1 MTLAARRNAPPWNG
15 RRAALQRLTPDM
27 RPKRLLTHCI
37 VPLLAALLAVVA
49 VRCLLVAQYAVP
61 ADQPAAGL
69 LAGDRILVL
78 RPAYGLRLP
87 GTPPA
92 ARLRLGGRP
101 ARAGQVLAFDHPLG
115 RGLCT
120 ALCTAVPGDT
130 VWVDP
135 LRGRVL
141 PGRTSAAACPL
152 VVPGVGRP
160 VDVTPCNAR
169 LLHAALT
176 RHEGSRVALVGD
188 TALVFDG
195 RPLHRA
201 YFTQDYYWVEGSE
214 SRYGF
219 VPQSHLAGRVLCVSY
234 SADPAQPFYNCLR
247 KGRFFRPVP

>member
-1 MTLAARRNAPPWNG
+1 
-15 RRAALQRLTPDM
+15 M

-176 RHEGSRVALVGD
+176 RHEGSRMALVGD